1 MESTNTNANSPYS
14 INRIIRFVIVTVSL
28 LTVAYLL
35 WYFSAIVGYILASV
49 VLSLIGKPVVNLL
62 DKVKLGRFKIPEWVS
77 AMLTLFLLWGFIGGI
92 LALVIPGV
100 AIQVEKFS
108 QVDSSAILNAL
119 QEPIDRLVLWF
130 EKHNIKFSGN
140 QSLEE
145 YVNAEVV
152 NAFDVSEFSNL
163 FGTLFGFIS
172 ELGIAVFSISF
183 MTFFFLRDQTLFYK
197 GVMSAVPTRYEEQ
210 VMQVIKDSRE
220 LLTRYFVG
228 IGIQILLITTCITV
242 GSLIVGLDFELALTI
257 GFAAGLFNVIP
268 YVGPLVGGVFGIM
281 LAITNN
287 LDLDFYTGTMPLIIK
302 MFVVFSIT
310 QLLDNILFQPVIFSK
325 SVKAHPLELFIVLLV
340 AGNVGGMLGMIL
352 AIPAYTFIR
361 IILKQFF
368 SHFKLVRNLTRGI

>member
-77 AMLTLFLLWGFIGGI
+77 ALLTLFLLWGFIGGI

>member
-49 VLSLIGKPVVNLL
+49 VLSLIGKPIVNLL

-77 AMLTLFLLWGFIGGI
+77 ALLTLFLLWGFIGGI

-268 YVGPLVGGVFGIM
+268 YVGPLIGGLFGIM

-340 AGNVGGMLGMIL
+340 AGNVGGMVGMIL

>member
-1 MESTNTNANSPYS
+1 
-14 INRIIRFVIVTVSL
+14 L
-28 LTVAYLL
+28 
-35 WYFSAIVGYILASV
+35 
-49 VLSLIGKPVVNLL
+49 
-62 DKVKLGRFKIPEWVS
+62 
-77 AMLTLFLLWGFIGGI
+77 LTLFLLWGFIGGI

-310 QLLDNILFQPVIFSK
+310 QLLDNVLFQPVIFSK

>member
-77 AMLTLFLLWGFIGGI
+77 ALLTLFLLWGFIGGI

-310 QLLDNILFQPVIFSK
+310 QLLDNVLFQPVIFSK

>member
-49 VLSLIGKPVVNLL
+49 VLSLIGKPIVNLL
-62 DKVKLGRFKIPEWVS
+62 DKVKLGRFKIPEWVT
-77 AMLTLFLLWGFIGGI
+77 ALLTLFLLWGFIGGI

-268 YVGPLVGGVFGIM
+268 YVGPLIGGLFGIM

-340 AGNVGGMLGMIL
+340 AGNVGGMVGMIL